1 MNLIKLIENLRS
13 FSEKKKYK
21 DLSIRERFSFKND
34 VMQEISSKQYDIIKN
49 WLDNAGE
56 DKLSFNK
63 LLGGKKRIVIPFGGK
78 SEQQETMEKIST
90 FLELNGWTMNLA
102 DGTASREIE
111 REIPSGPRKGEK
123 TKKIEKQR
131 IGKLIDLID
140 EKSKLA
146 YSLTKAEE
154 GSAEKQEV
162 VKKFK
167 EFNSDRFLKTFPN
180 ANEEQS
186 LKIWSD
192 NFMDSFSNKKGSW
205 GKFWNEKSEYYRNN
219 PDALAMDG
227 DGEYSIIISRHP
239 IDVLRMSDFENIH
252 SCHSEGGSYFRCAVA
267 EAKGHGPIAYLVKKK
282 DVQNVD
288 LEKEEIFADKSR
300 GIDGIKPIARVRLR
314 KFTDENGRWELAV
327 PEERVYGDRM
337 PGFREAVVKWA
348 RKNQDFV
355 TPEQVKK
362 TAESDKLVRWG
373 GSYADSRD
381 GALINQFFQKDLVDK
396 WVKAEIRSD
405 EDSAQD
411 IFENYEERCSEIF
424 EQYSRDLQHYLVNFE
439 VQMEG
444 NYVFV
449 DYYVKF
455 VFDLSKILNNASDK
469 NINYNLS
476 KVEDILE
483 KSMIKEKFILDDQD
497 LRWDVFNGKFVVK
510 IEDEDLGLEKTP
522 DGLEQLFRHLVDL
535 EAAHDSVLMSF
546 ENEFNEVYGGTSV
559 GTDPAS
565 ISEFNKNLKNSK
577 IFFKDGSFIFSMNVP
592 ISSSYKDSKVP
603 RSVLSNFAKRK
614 ISNELSKQILNPE
627 FRKQAWLKGS
637 QNDPKMIDDKVN
649 MSFLDPEVS
658 ISIYRKFK
666 ISNEQNL
673 KPLLQYFL
681 DIDKAYTNIA
691 KISIEIFNLVLKEL
705 MDEFSNTEEAIDEK
719 QEVATSDINNS
730 KIFENWRN
738 WARWQ
743 K

>member
-681 DIDKAYTNIA
+681 DIDKVYTNIA